1 MTSGYLGDRFT
12 GKTGIMLAIS
22 LAITGISYFFLGIAE
37 SYLFLLFA
45 MLMVGIGPSMFH
57 PPALGALSRRFPD
70 RRAFAI
76 SMHGTGGSVG
86 EMLGPLLAAGLLTF
100 LTYRGVLQIS
110 VLPALIGA
118 FLMWKLLK
126 GETTHGHGGPASF
139 RAYLGSFAKLTGQ
152 RALLLVC
159 LVTALRSVGQ
169 ASTATFLPIYLREDL
184 GFSAGLVALYIALA
198 QVVGIGSQPVMG
210 HLSDR
215 LGHKRVLVPALTIF
229 ALTFLLVPLADGKIE
244 LALVVLLLGAFL
256 FSLQAI
262 LISAAAELVPE
273 DMQSTAVSLIFASSF
288 LGALAPTIAGV
299 MADSY
304 GLDTTFIFSAVLV
317 GLSALVLAGTKLP
330 GRKAGVIPV

>member
-1 MTSGYLGDRFT
+1 
-12 GKTGIMLAIS
+12 
-22 LAITGISYFFLGIAE
+22 
-37 SYLFLLFA
+37 
-45 MLMVGIGPSMFH
+45 
-57 PPALGALSRRFPD
+57 
-70 RRAFAI
+70 
-76 SMHGTGGSVG
+76 
-86 EMLGPLLAAGLLTF
+86 
-100 LTYRGVLQIS
+100 
-110 VLPALIGA
+110 LPALIGA
-118 FLMWKLLK
+118 FLMWRLLRK
-126 GETTHGHGGPASF
+126 EQSHDHHGPATF
-139 RAYLGSFAKLTGQ
+139 RAYLGSFGKLLAQ

-169 ASTATFLPIYLREDL
+169 ASTATFLPVYLREDL
-184 GFSAGLVALYIALA
+184 EFSAGLVALYISLA

-229 ALTFLLVPLADGKIE
+229 ALTFLLIPLAEGKIQ

-299 MADSY
+299 LADSY
-304 GLDTTFIFSAVLV
+304 GLETTFLFSAVLV
-317 GLSALVLAGTKLP
+317 GLSAIVLAGTKLP
-330 GRKAGVIPV
+330 DRKAPPPIPV